1 MQVDE
6 PPVRPLKGRMTI
18 LFAYK
23 LLEPAAFADWKAS
36 GAFTGSP
43 DDLRDGYIHL
53 STAEQ
58 TSATAAKWFAAAD
71 PLVLAMV
78 DLAAVRETLKWEPS
92 RGGAL
97 FPHVYGPIPFAAV
110 SGHSVLRLGSDGRHV
125 FPQGF

>member
-1 MQVDE
+1 MQD
-6 PPVRPLKGRMTI
+6 

-23 LLEPAAFADWKAS
+23 LLDEPAWRQWKAE
-36 GAFTGSP
+36 GMFAGSP
-43 DDLRDGYIHL
+43 DDLRDGFIHL

-58 TSATAAKWFAAAD
+58 TAATAAKYFASVD

-78 DLAAVRETLKWEPS
+78 DLSAVAPALRWEPS

-97 FPHVYGPIPFAAV
+97 FPHVYAPIPFTAV
-110 SGHSVLRLGSDGRHV
+110 AGHSQLRIGADGRHA

>member
-1 MQVDE
+1 MQD
-6 PPVRPLKGRMTI
+6 

-23 LLEPAAFADWKAS
+23 LLDDTAWRQWKAE
-36 GAFTGSP
+36 GTFTGSP
-43 DDLRDGYIHL
+43 DDIRDGFIHL
-53 STAEQ
+53 STAAQ
-58 TSATAAKWFAAAD
+58 TAETAAKYFASVD

-78 DLAAVRETLKWEPS
+78 DLSAVAPDLRWEPS

-110 SGHSVLRLGSDGRHV
+110 AGHSMLRLGSDGRHA